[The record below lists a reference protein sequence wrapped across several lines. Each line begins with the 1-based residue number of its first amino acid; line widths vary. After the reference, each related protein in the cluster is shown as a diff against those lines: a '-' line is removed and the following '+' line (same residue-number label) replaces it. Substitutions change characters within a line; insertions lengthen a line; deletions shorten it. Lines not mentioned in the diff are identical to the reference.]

1 MTHGHVVRWLAAPGG
16 ATCGSMRCPRCRVRF
31 NRANFFVALLLF
43 GLFSLYKMPP
53 AAPPTPPPTLPPTTP
68 PPTTPP
74 TACRLAVPVA
84 QRAPGSPA
92 RRPQPAPELAPLRGA
107 CACRC
112 PESCMLL
119 TSLHVCLLNPRPV
132 LRCFIL
138 TYDRA
143 VRAAAAAPSTHANT
157 ITTASRPPVVGLSA
171 RQRSNYDSPTLR
183 RNHCSAF

>member
-1 MTHGHVVRWLAAPGG
+1 MVRWLAAPGG

-92 RRPQPAPELAPLRGA
+92 RRPQPAPELAPLPRSLRAPLSRELYAADLASRLFVEPQACFALLYPDLRPRGA
-107 CACRC
+107 CGSGSSVHAREHYHDCQSASSGWA
-112 PESCMLL
+112 EL
-119 TSLHVCLLNPRPV
+119 T
-132 LRCFIL
+132 
-138 TYDRA
+138 
-143 VRAAAAAPSTHANT
+143 
-157 ITTASRPPVVGLSA
+157 TTL
-171 RQRSNYDSPTLR
+171 
-183 RNHCSAF
+183 

>member
-1 MTHGHVVRWLAAPGG
+1 MLVTIVATAAVMKLRRP
-16 ATCGSMRCPRCRVRF
+16 ARRKIDVSIPANSISNPLMRGPSARVRF

-107 CACRC
+107 CARRC

-119 TSLHVCLLNPRPV
+119 TL
-132 LRCFIL
+132 
-138 TYDRA
+138 
-143 VRAAAAAPSTHANT
+143 
-157 ITTASRPPVVGLSA
+157 ASRLFVEPQACFALLYPDLRPRGACGSGSSVHAREHYHDCQSA
-171 RQRSNYDSPTLR
+171 SSGWAERTTTL
-183 RNHCSAF
+183 

>member
-53 AAPPTPPPTLPPTTP
+53 AAPPTPPPT
-68 PPTTPP
+68 TPP

-92 RRPQPAPELAPLRGA
+92 RHFQPAPELAPLRGA
-107 CACRC
+107 CARRC

-119 TSLHVCLLNPRPV
+119 TL
-132 LRCFIL
+132 
-138 TYDRA
+138 
-143 VRAAAAAPSTHANT
+143 
-157 ITTASRPPVVGLSA
+157 ASRLFVEPQACFALLYPDLRPRGACGSGSSVHAREHYHDCQSA
-171 RQRSNYDSPTLR
+171 SSGWAERTTTL
-183 RNHCSAF
+183 